1 MTLRPK
7 RRKRIHIESYNIHD
21 QLSKVRSTGQDS
33 YRMRMELTA
42 MSFRRNHEDADIIDE
57 IGAEV
62 SIGEIVDHAA
72 YQYKHAVIVDF
83 NDEQWEQYEQHKFI
97 QRLST

>member
-7 RRKRIHIESYNIHD
+7 RRKRMHLEAYNIERSD
-21 QLSKVRSTGQDS
+21 RGSSKAFKVRKEMTMG
-33 YRMRMELTA
+33 
-42 MSFRRNHEDADIIDE
+42 SFNRYHEDAGIIAE
-57 IGAEV
+57 INADV

-72 YQYKHAVIVDF
+72 FQYKHAVIVDF
-83 NDEQWEQYEQHKFI
+83 DDDQWKQYEQLKFI